1 MLAPISNGRR
11 DKGSSFT
18 KLKIYLT
25 KEKDPETGDEI
36 DRGEVVLSD
45 NLLSLETAD
54 LEMTGIAGENRRN
67 TDAVYHYQVAWPP
80 GETPTREQWE
90 FAAKKTL
97 GELGFAEHQYLIAA
111 HDDKHHFHVHVMV
124 NKIHPETYGA
134 HTPFRDMFTLDKAMR
149 ELEQQQGWTESPGLY
164 RWDKDQRIAV
174 RNTREEMAALSDRGA
189 LAREKPRSWNTTTTF
204 PVSSFT

>member
-18 KLKIYLT
+18 KLKNYLT

-67 TDAVYHYQVAWPP
+67 TDAYRDQLASRSIDPKSPSRKVGAPEPV
-80 GETPTREQWE
+80 GEGY
-90 FAAKKTL
+90 TL
-97 GELGFAEHQYLIAA
+97 SECC
-111 HDDKHHFHVHVMV
+111 
-124 NKIHPETYGA
+124 
-134 HTPFRDMFTLDKAMR
+134 R
-149 ELEQQQGWTESPGLY
+149 S
-164 RWDKDQRIAV
+164 
-174 RNTREEMAALSDRGA
+174 LSFSIS
-189 LAREKPRSWNTTTTF
+189 RSQIMD
-204 PVSSFT
+204 

>member
-18 KLKIYLT
+18 KLKNYLT

-67 TDAVYHYQVAWPP
+67 TDAVYHYQVAWPQVK
-80 GETPTREQWE
+80 RQ
-90 FAAKKTL
+90 
-97 GELGFAEHQYLIAA
+97 
-111 HDDKHHFHVHVMV
+111 
-124 NKIHPETYGA
+124 PENNGSS
-134 HTPFRDMFTLDKAMR
+134 
-149 ELEQQQGWTESPGLY
+149 QQRRHSE
-164 RWDKDQRIAV
+164 
-174 RNTREEMAALSDRGA
+174 N
-189 LAREKPRSWNTTTTF
+189 
-204 PVSSFT
+204 